1 MSASREKKNRQNFA
15 ASGAVDPKVVREAEE
30 RAKQRRSN
38 WLYGS
43 IAVVFVLVAAFLLV
57 WNSNVIQR
65 GTTAVTVEG
74 ESYSAAEVGYFY
86 HMAYNSIVNGSYA
99 SYYGIDSST
108 PLTQQNLGDMA
119 KLFLGVEEDMTWD
132 AYLKQYA
139 KESLIEITM
148 LKKGAKEAGLSW
160 NDEMQADLDET
171 MESLSTY
178 AKTNG
183 YSDGEYLKALYGNNM
198 TVSIFK
204 GILKDTI
211 LASYYQQ
218 QYIDSL
224 EYTDDELQK
233 YYEENQNSFDVA
245 TYEYITFNGA
255 AESTKDADGN
265 TVDPTEE
272 ESAAALQAAKDA
284 AEAVKAAMES
294 DSGIVMAKLA
304 KDYEDI
310 GTYTNKQEGT
320 YSGDAI
326 TKWVFDEERQEG
338 DLEIVENGTSVYLLL
353 FHSRGR
359 NDYNTVAARH
369 ILFLVDTS
377 DLDSDADDYAEKLQ
391 ARKDEAK
398 QKAEDT
404 LAQFT
409 SGEAGAVSE
418 ETFAKLANELS
429 ADGGSNTNGGLY
441 EEIYKG
447 YMVTEFNDWIF
458 DESRQIGD
466 TGIVYNESSN
476 YTGYHVMYFS
486 GWNDPY
492 WMVQVRNTMMN
503 SDYSDWSE
511 ALVEGITAQE
521 HSGMKYVA

>member
-15 ASGAVDPKVVREAEE
+15 ASGAVDPKVIREAEE

-86 HMAYNSIVNGSYA
+86 HMAYNNVVNSSYA
-99 SYYGIDSST
+99 SYMGLNTST

-119 KLFLGVEEDMTWD
+119 KMILGVEEDMTWD
-132 AYLKQYA
+132 AYLRGEA
-139 KESLIEITM
+139 KKSLIQITM

-160 NDEMQADLDET
+160 NDEMQADLDAT
-171 MESLSTY
+171 LESLTTY
-178 AKTNG
+178 AKAAG
-183 YSDGEYLKALYGNNM
+183 KSESEYIKALYGSNM

-204 GILKDTI
+204 DILKDTI
-211 LASYYQQ
+211 LASHYQE

-224 EYTDDELQK
+224 TYTDDELQK
-233 YYEENQNSFDVA
+233 YYEENKDNFDVA
-245 TYEYITFNGA
+245 SYEYITFNGA
-255 AESTKDADGN
+255 AASTKDAEGN

-284 AEAVKAAMES
+284 AEAVKAAMEDGS
-294 DSGIVMAKLA
+294 TIMAKLV
-304 KDYEDI
+304 KEYEDI
-310 GTYTNKQEGT
+310 GTYTSREDGT

-326 TKWVFDEERQEG
+326 TKWVFDEARQEG
-338 DLEIVENGTSVYLLL
+338 DLEIVENGTSIYLLL
-353 FHSRGR
+353 FHGRGR
-359 NDYNTVAARH
+359 NDYNTVDVRH
-369 ILFLVDTS
+369 ILFMVDTTG
-377 DLDSDADDYAEKLQ
+377 LDSKAEDYQTKLDALKA
-391 ARKDEAK
+391 EAK
-398 QKAEDT
+398 EKAEDT

-441 EEIYKG
+441 EQVYKG
-447 YMVTEFNDWIF
+447 YMVTGFNDWIF
-458 DESRQIGD
+458 DESRQVGD
-466 TGIVYNESSN
+466 TGIVYNEGN

-492 WMVQVRNTMMN
+492 WMVQVRNTLMN
-503 SDYSDWSE
+503 NDYNEWSA
-511 ALVEGITAQE
+511 ALVKDITAEE
-521 HSGMKYVA
+521 HSGMKYIA